1 MKQLFPLAV
10 LLLGGVLGSI
20 FLGDYINLDSLRD
33 NQASL
38 LSYRQ
43 EHPVL
48 MAASFLLIYFA
59 IVSFSLPGAAI
70 ASLVGGFLFGLWLGT
85 LLNVTAA
92 TLGAITIFMA
102 IKLGFGTALA
112 ARIDQSDGTV
122 ARLFRGLRTHEIS
135 MLLILRLVPIVP
147 FLWPILHPLSWV
159 CAPFILL
166 GQPWLAFF
174 QGDLC
179 IHGSVSVWERYL
191 PLGVIP
197 ICRLSGHQMCWDRC
211 WGCRHCRRCRS
222 F

>member
-1 MKQLFPLAV
+1 MKQLFPLAILV
-10 LLLGGVLGSI
+10 LGGVLGSI

-59 IVSFSLPGAAI
+59 IVSFSLPGAAV

-102 IKLGFGTALA
+102 IRLGFGTALA

-147 FLWPILHPLSWV
+147 FFVANIAPAWV
-159 CAPFILL
+159 CAPLILL
-166 GQPWLAFF
+166 GQPWLAFCLVGLF
-174 QGDLC
+174 
-179 IHGSVSVWERYL
+179 IHGLVLVWARYL
-191 PLGVIP
+191 QTVVIL
-197 ICRLSGHQMCWDRC
+197 ICRLSGHQMCWGRC
-211 WGCRHCRRCRS
+211 WGWRHCRRCRS

>member
-10 LLLGGVLGSI
+10 LVLGGVLGSL

-33 NQASL
+33 HQASL

-48 MAASFLLIYFA
+48 MAASFLLVYFA

-85 LLNVTAA
+85 FLNVTAA

-102 IKLGFGTALA
+102 IRLGFGAALA
-112 ARIDQSDGTV
+112 ARIDQSNGTI

-147 FLWPILHPLSWV
+147 FFFGQYCTRCCG
-159 CAPFILL
+159 CAHYSFCMDNF
-166 GQPWLAFF
+166 GWHLAR
-174 QGDLC
+174 GTCVYMD
-179 IHGSVSVWERYL
+179 W
-191 PLGVIP
+191 
-197 ICRLSGHQMCWDRC
+197 
-211 WGCRHCRRCRS
+211 CRS
-222 F
+222 GRDTCKWWQS